1 MTNNNNKSRNLKQL
15 TLLGERKGYNGER
28 SKDEV

>member
-1 MTNNNNKSRNLKQL
+1 MNDKTEKPETRQQL